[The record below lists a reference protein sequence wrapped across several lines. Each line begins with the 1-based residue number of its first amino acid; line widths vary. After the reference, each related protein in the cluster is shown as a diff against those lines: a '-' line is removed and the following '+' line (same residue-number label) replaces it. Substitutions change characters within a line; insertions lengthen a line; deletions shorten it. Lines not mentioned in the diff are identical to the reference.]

1 MAATLVPKDGG
12 APILIDKP
20 ILLIGR
26 HQDCDIVL
34 MHNPKVSRRHCCV
47 AQSGSRYFIRDLGS
61 MNGVRVNRKRISEVE
76 LQPSDEVLVADV
88 SFIFERDDAPKSPHP
103 ANGKRSEKPSRHKSR
118 DTADDEELESPVA
131 AAEDEASE
139 DADDRPAPPASGIDD
154 KDMRLKSDSESEADF
169 VHA

>member
-1 MAATLVPKDGG
+1 MAASLVPKDGG

-47 AQSGSRYFIRDLGS
+47 AQSGNRYFIRDLGS

-76 LQPSDEVLVADV
+76 LQPADEVLVADV
-88 SFIFERDDAPKSPHP
+88 SFIFERDDVPKAPDHESR
-103 ANGKRSEKPSRHKSR
+103 KRAEKKRRRPDQTSEESSR
-118 DTADDEELESPVA
+118 DEPVAVDDDASVDDEY
-131 AAEDEASE
+131 
-139 DADDRPAPPASGIDD
+139 ASGDSATGR
-154 KDMRLKSDSESEADF
+154 KDRRQGSDSESEADF
-169 VHA
+169 VRV

>member
-1 MAATLVPKDGG
+1 MAASLVPKDGG

-34 MHNPKVSRRHCCV
+34 MHNAKVSRRHCCV
-47 AQSGSRYFIRDLGS
+47 AQSGSRFFIRDLGS
-61 MNGVRVNRKRISEVE
+61 MNGVRVNRKRVSEVE

-88 SFIFERDDAPKSPHP
+88 SFIFERDDVPKSLPSS
-103 ANGKRSEKPSRHKSR
+103 ARRAEKTSRRKSPE
-118 DTADDEELESPVA
+118 TADEDEQASPAA
-131 AAEDEASE
+131 AAENQVDAASPNP
-139 DADDRPAPPASGIDD
+139 DSGIDG
-154 KDMRLKSDSESEADF
+154 KDMRLKSDSQSEADF